1 MGQFVYGLCN
11 DTVTW
16 GRWYR
21 MMWPVG
27 NEWERMGIEMAVAWF
42 KTDHCIFP
50 GVTEETDS

>member
-11 DTVTW
+11 DTVTC